1 MGFDYRIS
9 TELGKQTLGGHK
21 QKRVCTRSQEKGAV
35 SPKMTELDF
44 LMRVQES
51 GGSMGQHFG
60 LRPNNREGI

>member
-1 MGFDYRIS
+1 MDLYFYQAGV
-9 TELGKQTLGGHK
+9 QTFGGHK
-21 QKRVCTRSQEKGAV
+21 QNLVCTRSQEKGAV
-35 SPKMTELDF
+35 SPQMTELDF